1 MVMTVFIGTTQ
12 EDIDIEMGGS
22 EETSESPKKGPSTL
36 RQNLQILLH
45 RQAKFIESCREV
57 KVRSSLSLHCVISLT
72 ASAACVYHAIESYV
86 VCRQRSILLLSV
98 SSVIS
103 THS

>member
-1 MVMTVFIGTTQ
+1 MTVFIATTQ

-36 RQNLQILLH
+36 RQNLQILLQ

-57 KVRSSLSLHCVISLT
+57 KVRSSLIITLCNFSHCLCCMRVSCNRI
-72 ASAACVYHAIESYV
+72 
-86 VCRQRSILLLSV
+86 VCRL
-98 SSVIS
+98 
-103 THS
+103 

>member
-1 MVMTVFIGTTQ
+1 MTVFIATTQ

-36 RQNLQILLH
+36 RQNLQILLQ

-57 KVRSSLSLHCVISLT
+57 KVRSSLSLIITLYNFSHCLCCMHVSCNRI
-72 ASAACVYHAIESYV
+72 
-86 VCRQRSILLLSV
+86 VCRL
-98 SSVIS
+98 
-103 THS
+103 